1 LLRWGLKR
9 AKRLGKRVL
18 LSSPQ
23 GKYLCVKYGFKN
35 VSTVSMNLEGYSGR
49 GAYLQGAMIWNE
61 VHKECDEIE
70 F

>member
-1 LLRWGLKR
+1 
-9 AKRLGKRVL
+9 
-18 LSSPQ
+18 
-23 GKYLCVKYGFKN
+23 
-35 VSTVSMNLEGYSGR
+35 MNLEGYSGR